1 MLELQE
7 KIGEGSFGSV
17 YRATDLRSG
26 QDVAVKILPADSDMA
41 PLQREIM
48 ILKQCNSPHIVRYFG
63 TYVKDTDLW
72 ITMEYCNAGSVSD
85 LMEAVG
91 ITLGEAHIAA
101 ICRSALRGLEYL
113 HEQRKIHRDIKAA
126 NIMLND
132 LGEAKLA
139 DFGVAARYSSTHS
152 KRNTVVGTPFWMAPE
167 VIQMTDYDGLA
178 DIWSLGITV
187 IEMAEGAPP
196 RADMHPFRAIFQI
209 PKADPPTLSKPSDW
223 SQELNDFLQR
233 CLVKDPAKR
242 PHPNELL
249 KHPFVCEGDSQA
261 QDELLATLVK
271 NNLSAIHRW
280 RQLTAGDDGTAEGLT
295 ITQTSSAQPSAAGET
310 KRRRFT
316 CESGQI
322 CFFRFTCES
331 GQNAPFQCSTRP
343 LVRLHSAM
351 HRANTSNAC
360 ENTISRIPPERRE
373 KRKEKRAKRTY
384 ASLAEFWK
392 CVYGCFRQD
401 ATCASLAKNKFLRDA
416 PPRRIVCWVLWGVAD
431 RLPVADQTTHAPL

>member
-1 MLELQE
+1 MAHFSQPTISSDDPTAVLELQE

-26 QDVAVKILPADSDMA
+26 HDVAVKILPADSDMA

-91 ITLGEAHIAA
+91 ITLDEAHIAA

-209 PKADPPTLSKPSDW
+209 PKADPPTLTKPADW
-223 SQELNDFLQR
+223 SEELNDFLQR

-249 KHPFVCEGDSQA
+249 KHPFVCGG
-261 QDELLATLVK
+261 
-271 NNLSAIHRW
+271 NR
-280 RQLTAGDDGTAEGLT
+280 
-295 ITQTSSAQPSAAGET
+295 
-310 KRRRFT
+310 
-316 CESGQI
+316 
-322 CFFRFTCES
+322 
-331 GQNAPFQCSTRP
+331 
-343 LVRLHSAM
+343 
-351 HRANTSNAC
+351 
-360 ENTISRIPPERRE
+360 
-373 KRKEKRAKRTY
+373 
-384 ASLAEFWK
+384 
-392 CVYGCFRQD
+392 
-401 ATCASLAKNKFLRDA
+401 
-416 PPRRIVCWVLWGVAD
+416 
-431 RLPVADQTTHAPL
+431 